1 MRDKVERNEK
11 QRKDK
16 NRAHASMLHIVLC
29 TRCMGIN
36 MLLMKII
43 FIAVITLILGIT
55 ISKFNSEFKVYI
67 TVIFGIV
74 VLFMLFNELR
84 TYLEE
89 ILNLFA
95 RYDIKTEY
103 FSTILKIVGIA
114 YICDFI
120 SLLCKDLDYESVGKK
135 VEIAGKLIILIYSVD
150 VIKIFLDQI
159 LLLVNG

>member
-1 MRDKVERNEK
+1 
-11 QRKDK
+11 
-16 NRAHASMLHIVLC
+16 
-29 TRCMGIN
+29 
-36 MLLMKII
+36 MLLAKII

-55 ISKFNSEFKVYI
+55 LSKFNSEFKVYI

-74 VLFMLFNELR
+74 VIFMLFSELKL
-84 TYLEE
+84 YLEE
-89 ILNLFA
+89 IVDLFV

-114 YICDFI
+114 YVCDFI

-150 VIKIFLDQI
+150 IIKIFSDQI

>member
-1 MRDKVERNEK
+1 
-11 QRKDK
+11 
-16 NRAHASMLHIVLC
+16 
-29 TRCMGIN
+29 
-36 MLLMKII
+36 MLLAKIV

-55 ISKFNSEFKVYI
+55 LSKFNSEFKVYI

-74 VLFMLFNELR
+74 VIFMLFSELKL
-84 TYLEE
+84 YLEE
-89 ILNLFA
+89 IVDLFV

-150 VIKIFLDQI
+150 IIKIFLDQI

>member
-1 MRDKVERNEK
+1 
-11 QRKDK
+11 
-16 NRAHASMLHIVLC
+16 
-29 TRCMGIN
+29 
-36 MLLMKII
+36 MKII
-43 FIAVITLILGIT
+43 LIAVITLIMGLT
-55 ISKFNSEFKVYI
+55 LSKFNSEFKVYI

-74 VLFMLFNELR
+74 VIFMLFKELKV
-84 TYLEE
+84 YVEE
-89 ILNLFA
+89 IANLFV

-135 VEIAGKLIILIYSVD
+135 VEIAGKLIILIYSID

-159 LLLVNG
+159 LILVNG

>member
-1 MRDKVERNEK
+1 
-11 QRKDK
+11 
-16 NRAHASMLHIVLC
+16 
-29 TRCMGIN
+29 
-36 MLLMKII
+36 MLLAKII

-55 ISKFNSEFKVYI
+55 LSKFNSEFKVYI

-74 VLFMLFNELR
+74 VIFMLFSELKL
-84 TYLEE
+84 YLEE
-89 ILNLFA
+89 IIDLFV

-114 YICDFI
+114 YVCDFI

-150 VIKIFLDQI
+150 IIKIFLDQI

>member
-1 MRDKVERNEK
+1 
-11 QRKDK
+11 
-16 NRAHASMLHIVLC
+16 
-29 TRCMGIN
+29 
-36 MLLMKII
+36 MLLAKII

-74 VLFMLFNELR
+74 VIFLLFNELKI
-84 TYLEE
+84 YLEE
-89 ILNLFA
+89 IVNLFT

-150 VIKIFLDQI
+150 IIKIFLDQI
-159 LLLVNG
+159 LLLING

>member
-1 MRDKVERNEK
+1 
-11 QRKDK
+11 
-16 NRAHASMLHIVLC
+16 
-29 TRCMGIN
+29 
-36 MLLMKII
+36 MLLAKII

-55 ISKFNSEFKVYI
+55 LSKFNSEFKVYI

-74 VLFMLFNELR
+74 VIFMLFSELKL
-84 TYLEE
+84 YLEE
-89 ILNLFA
+89 IVDLFV

-114 YICDFI
+114 YVCDFI

-150 VIKIFLDQI
+150 IIKIFLDQI

>member
-1 MRDKVERNEK
+1 
-11 QRKDK
+11 
-16 NRAHASMLHIVLC
+16 
-29 TRCMGIN
+29 
-36 MLLMKII
+36 MKII

-74 VLFMLFNELR
+74 VLFMLFSELKI
-84 TYLEE
+84 YLEE

-95 RYDIKTEY
+95 KYDIKTEY

>member
-1 MRDKVERNEK
+1 
-11 QRKDK
+11 
-16 NRAHASMLHIVLC
+16 
-29 TRCMGIN
+29 